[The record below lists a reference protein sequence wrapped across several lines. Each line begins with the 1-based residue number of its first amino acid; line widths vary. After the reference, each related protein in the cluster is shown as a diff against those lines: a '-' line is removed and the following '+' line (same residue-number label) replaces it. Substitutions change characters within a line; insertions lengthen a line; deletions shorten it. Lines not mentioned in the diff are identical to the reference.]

1 MKSIIRNLRVFT
13 LMFVI
18 IVATGV
24 TTSSLPA
31 PQNAPDP
38 ACVSTCSELLYEC
51 LNSQGKN
58 NDRACMSVY
67 RHCIAQC
74 GKH

>member
-1 MKSIIRNLRVFT
+1 MKRPIRNLRLLT
-13 LMFVI
+13 LMFVSVI
-18 IVATGV
+18 AAGAA
-24 TTSSLPA
+24 TSSAPA

-38 ACVSTCSELLYEC
+38 ACVSTCAGLLYEC
-51 LNSQGKN
+51 LANHEKN
-58 NDRACMSVY
+58 NDRGCIGVY